1 MFIRVCTLMKRKSK
15 TNKETILEQGKEIAL
30 LKNEVRELKT
40 VVEGLTKW
48 KHTITS
54 LFEDLY
60 SAVLMGG
67 GEAK

>member
-1 MFIRVCTLMKRKSK
+1 MKKKPKSS
-15 TNKETILEQGKEIAL
+15 KEIILEQGKEIAL
-30 LKNEVRELKT
+30 LKNELRELKT

-60 SAVLMGG
+60 TAVLMGG